1 MPQLSTWKKE
11 SWEWGK
17 SIGIAIVLAAF
28 IRIFLFA
35 PYLVEG
41 ASMESTLHN
50 HDRLVV
56 NKAIYFISKPKRGDI
71 VVLHATP
78 EKDYIKR
85 VIGIEGDVIQAK
97 NDILYINGQPV
108 EESYLRENKEE
119 ANHAGYAWTNDFGPI
134 TVPHDHVFVLGDN
147 RPNSLD
153 SEELGPF
160 EVSKV
165 VGRAEFV
172 FYPFEKL
179 RVTQ

>member
-17 SIGIAIVLAAF
+17 SIGIAIVLAVF
-28 IRIFLFA
+28 IRTFLFA

-56 NKAIYFISKPKRGDI
+56 NKAIYFMGEPKRGDI

-78 EKDYIKR
+78 DKDYIKR
-85 VIGIEGDVIQAK
+85 VIGIAGDQIEVK
-97 NDILYINGQPV
+97 SDILFINGQPV
-108 EESYLRENKEE
+108 EESYLKENKAK
-119 ANHAGYAWTNDFGPI
+119 ANHEGYSWTSDFGPI
-134 TVPHDHVFVLGDN
+134 TVPDDQVFVLGDN

-160 EVSKV
+160 DVNKV

-172 FYPFEKL
+172 FYPFGKL
-179 RVTQ
+179 RITQ

>member
-17 SIGIAIVLAAF
+17 SIGIAIVLAIF
-28 IRIFLFA
+28 IRTFLFA

-56 NKAIYFISKPKRGDI
+56 NKAIYLIGEPKRGDI

-85 VIGIEGDVIQAK
+85 VIGVAGDVIEVK
-97 NDILYINGQPV
+97 NDTLYINGQPV
-108 EESYLRENKEE
+108 EETYLKDRKTK
-119 ANHAGYAWTNDFGPI
+119 ANDTGYTWTNDFGPI
-134 TVPHDHVFVLGDN
+134 TVPEAQVFVLGDN

-179 RVTQ
+179 RMTK